1 MALRRE
7 GGERFGACAT
17 AQQAYLSVLRTADQ
31 LVRGVVELLRPFDL
45 SPAQYNVL
53 RILRGAGPDGRRC
66 GDISESLV
74 TREPDTTRLLD
85 RMARRGLISRARS
98 ETDRRVVLTRI
109 TPEGLELLGRIDG
122 PLAALH
128 DKQFGTLSPEQ
139 VATLVRLLELT
150 RKS

>member
-1 MALRRE
+1 M
-7 GGERFGACAT
+7 
-17 AQQAYLSVLRTADQ
+17 
-31 LVRGVVELLRPFDL
+31 
-45 SPAQYNVL
+45 L